1 MSLLISGFEGLVA
14 RDFDVYQ
21 PACWSNNLHNL
32 DRMRTKARVKTLAE
46 RAQAALDGEWVVE
59 ASSEVPSI
67 WNGRKVQDQW
77 AYVIR
82 PKPAR
87 TPMLALLGQGLDLAA
102 RIKDPA
108 EHHQHALLSV
118 QIDQARIEVGV
129 RLHSR
134 ASVDLRNLLAR
145 AEAEPDAFAA
155 CLAALPE
162 GVQLDDA
169 APTAER
175 VLGAARS
182 TLAGDREWL
191 AVGQTWSR
199 DDAVELGIDLIEATA
214 TLAAGLAPLFT
225 FLAWSPENDFSNA
238 ASKLDAFAAAVD
250 ERTAQVEAE
259 RAAKVSSH
267 HEREVEARD
276 RTAAR
281 VAELT
286 AWKKARPRRPRR
298 EETPR
303 PAPRAARPP
312 EETPA
317 ADAKPAGEATAAPQ
331 RPAREAA
338 PRKAAPRKAAPR
350 KAAPGSA
357 KPRSAN
363 PRGPSARG
371 ANPRKGPR
379 KPSPR
384 PAAPRAERPA
394 PAPPPV
400 AVRPLGVGD
409 VCRLNRGLLAGKTG
423 EITSVDAKKGQYR
436 VKVGALEVSIGAS
449 DLERMG

>member
-46 RAQAALDGEWVVE
+46 RAQAVLDGEWVVE
-59 ASSEVPSI
+59 TSSEVPSI

-77 AYVIR
+77 AYVVR
-82 PKPAR
+82 PKAAR

-118 QIDQARIEVGV
+118 QIDQARIEVGL

-145 AEAEPDAFAA
+145 ADAEPEAFAA
-155 CLAALPE
+155 TVAALPE
-162 GVQLDDA
+162 TVQLDEA

-175 VLGAARS
+175 ILGAARS

-191 AVGQTWSR
+191 AIGKAWSR
-199 DDAVELGIDLIEATA
+199 EEALALGVDLLEATE
-214 TLAAGLAPLFT
+214 TLARGLEPLFT
-225 FLAWSPENDFSNA
+225 FLAWSPSNDFSD
-238 ASKLDAFAAAVD
+238 ASARLDAFAAAVD
-250 ERTAQVEAE
+250 ERAAQVEAA
-259 RAAKVSSH
+259 RAAKIDSH
-267 HEREVEARD
+267 HEREAEARD

-298 EETPR
+298 EESPR
-303 PAPRAARPP
+303 PAARRDDAGRADAGRDASGRADAETPPARPNP
-312 EETPA
+312 APKRADPKRSARRATPRGPNPG
-317 ADAKPAGEATAAPQ
+317 KAG
-331 RPAREAA
+331 

-350 KAAPGSA
+350 PE
-357 KPRSAN
+357 RSA
-363 PRGPSARG
+363 PPS
-371 ANPRKGPR
+371 
-379 KPSPR
+379 
-384 PAAPRAERPA
+384 
-394 PAPPPV
+394 PPV
-400 AVRPLGVGD
+400 AARPLSVGD